1 MTKLSLRALARRMSL
16 KLHPS
21 TTTPHPPKNSR
32 ATKLTEGKSD
42 SGYLL
47 KSAKSSQQ
55 RRFRLSAKIQWGRGQ
70 ESQRRVGWSW
80 RGSGEENEER
90 RWEITGQG
98 DYDFRDTDLVTFLPQ
113 HREGAL
119 RLHLRLSFYLTG
131 APEGSKGKGADAC
144 WGDFI
149 DQLQTLN

>member
-1 MTKLSLRALARRMSL
+1 MKLSLRALARCVSL
-16 KLHPS
+16 ELHPS
-21 TTTPHPPKNSR
+21 TTTSHPPKNSR
-32 ATKLTEGKSD
+32 ATKLTEDKSN

-70 ESQRRVGWSW
+70 EAQRRMEWSW
-80 RGSGEENEER
+80 RGSREENGER
-90 RWEITGQG
+90 CWEITGQG

-119 RLHLRLSFYLTG
+119 RLHLRLSFYQMG

-144 WGDFI
+144 GGDFI
-149 DQLQTLN
+149 NQSQTLN